1 MPAGVV
7 FVWRLLRQEPVML
20 ELPLLGQRLGACS
33 KAMPRPRYCQNTLPL
48 GSDAPPPKLFGP
60 EQDLPPGLQLA
71 EQGQLPVTP
80 LELLFEGRR
89 MDLKPTHPDHI
100 ADSTWCLLMAVQH

>member
-20 ELPLLGQRLGACS
+20 EHPLLGQCLGVCS

-48 GSDAPPPKLFGP
+48 GSDAPLP
-60 EQDLPPGLQLA
+60 E
-71 EQGQLPVTP
+71 
-80 LELLFEGRR
+80 
-89 MDLKPTHPDHI
+89 H
-100 ADSTWCLLMAVQH
+100 